1 MMDQA
6 QGRLQEKTVK
16 SFYSKGAIT
25 IDVFFYMQSIF
36 TVTLL
41 TFLFLFS
48 APRLF
53 SRTHSEVAT
62 TFWYFKSQ
70 LNRPFLYMLLAFC
83 AIPHK
88 CE

>member
-1 MMDQA
+1 
-6 QGRLQEKTVK
+6 
-16 SFYSKGAIT
+16 
-25 IDVFFYMQSIF
+25 
-36 TVTLL
+36 
-41 TFLFLFS
+41 
-48 APRLF
+48 
-53 SRTHSEVAT
+53 VAT